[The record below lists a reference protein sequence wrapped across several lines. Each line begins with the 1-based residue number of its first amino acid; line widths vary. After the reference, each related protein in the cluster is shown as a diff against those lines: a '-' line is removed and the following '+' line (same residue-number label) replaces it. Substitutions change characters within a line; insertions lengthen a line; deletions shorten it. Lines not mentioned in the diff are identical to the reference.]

1 MSKVTIEERGTVALV
16 RLTNGVIN
24 AISGDLVEDMLTAL
38 EQVQGRFD
46 GLVLCGGEKFFCI
59 GLALPELLALDRQ
72 GMSEFWHRLDEAVL
86 TLYRMPMPT
95 VAAIAGHATAG
106 GTILGL
112 ACDYRFA
119 AEGRTL
125 VGLNE
130 ITIGVPVPFLADL
143 LLKQV
148 VGERVA
154 RDIAYTGDLM
164 AADAAIGVGLIDEI
178 HPKEAVEEAAVGK
191 ALDMSSP
198 GGPAFSLIKEFRTEA
213 LCQHFISHR
222 EEKKDNLL
230 DCWFDS
236 KVQRMLKEAAK
247 KF

>member
-1 MSKVTIEERGTVALV
+1 MPKVIIEDRGKVAVV
-16 RLTNGVIN
+16 RLENSVIN
-24 AISGDLVEDMLTAL
+24 AISRDLVEGLLTAL
-38 EQVQGRFD
+38 EEVKGRFK
-46 GLVLCGGEKFFCI
+46 GMVLCGGEKFFCI
-59 GLALPELLALDRQ
+59 GLALPELLTLDRR
-72 GMSEFWHRLDEAVL
+72 GMSEFWNRLDEALL

-95 VAAIAGHATAG
+95 AAAIAGHATAG

-143 LLKQV
+143 MLRQV
-148 VGERVA
+148 VGERIA

-164 AADAAIGVGLIDEI
+164 AADAAVGLGLIDEV
-178 HPKEAVEEAAVGK
+178 HPKEDVEEAAVGK
-191 ALDMSSP
+191 VLELSSP
-198 GGPAFSLIKEFRTEA
+198 RGPAFSFIKEFRTEA
-213 LCQHFISHR
+213 LGEYFISHR
-222 EEKKDNLL
+222 EEKKERLL
-230 DCWFDS
+230 DCWFDP
-236 KVQRMLKEAAK
+236 KVQRMLTEAAK

>member
-1 MSKVTIEERGTVALV
+1 MSTVTIEDRGKVALV

-24 AISGDLVEDMLTAL
+24 AISGELVEDLLGAL
-38 EQVQGRFD
+38 DKVQGRFE

-106 GTILGL
+106 GTILGM

-143 LLKQV
+143 MLKQV

-154 RDIAYTGDLM
+154 RDIAYTGDLI
-164 AADAAIGVGLIDEI
+164 AAEAAVGVGLIDEV
-178 HPKEAVEEAAVGK
+178 HSKETVEEAAIGK
-191 ALDMSSP
+191 VLEMSSP
-198 GGPAFSLIKEFRTEA
+198 GGPAFRLIKEFRTEA
-213 LCQHFISHR
+213 LSEYFDSHR
-222 EEKKDNLL
+222 EKKKDKLL

-236 KVQRMLKEAAK
+236 KVQRMLKEAAT

>member
-1 MSKVTIEERGTVALV
+1 MAKVTIEERGKVALV

-24 AISGDLVEDMLTAL
+24 AISGDLVEDLLTTL

-59 GLALPELLALDRQ
+59 GLALPELLTLDRQ
-72 GMSEFWHRLDEAVL
+72 GMSDFWHRLDEAVL
-86 TLYRMPMPT
+86 ALYRIPLPT
-95 VAAIAGHATAG
+95 VAAITGHATAG
-106 GTILGL
+106 GTIIAL

-130 ITIGVPVPFLADL
+130 ITIGVPVPFLAGL
-143 LLKQV
+143 MLKQV

-154 RDIAYTGDLM
+154 RDIAYSGDLM
-164 AADAAIGVGLIDEI
+164 AAEAAVGIGLIDEV
-178 HPKEAVEEAAVGK
+178 HPKEAVENTAVEK
-191 ALDMSSP
+191 VLDMSSP

-213 LCQHFISHR
+213 LCEHFISKR

-230 DCWFDS
+230 DCWFDP